1 MVTSRQSG
9 IWRTTSILGLKSFSF
24 KANWNAI
31 WYRIITAS
39 IICMSIQKKENLQ
52 NSNLLIPNTKIL
64 VFKIYTFSKRPSEVP
79 SNPLAIE
86 VVFLPMAKQTQISKV
101 LLMLKTKIPRGLRN
115 FELDTHSLLFFKAW
129 DIHQKNT
136 RLSYSRSFLMS
147 LVHLLKGTSESQ
159 TALKATIGR

>member
-1 MVTSRQSG
+1 
-9 IWRTTSILGLKSFSF
+9 
-24 KANWNAI
+24 
-31 WYRIITAS
+31 
-39 IICMSIQKKENLQ
+39 MSIQKKKNLK

-101 LLMLKTKIPRGLRN
+101 LLMLKTKTPRGLRN
-115 FELDTHSLLFFKAW
+115 FELDTHILLFFKAW
-129 DIHQKNT
+129 GIHKKNT
-136 RLSYSRSFLMS
+136 RLSYSSSFQMS

>member
-1 MVTSRQSG
+1 
-9 IWRTTSILGLKSFSF
+9 
-24 KANWNAI
+24 
-31 WYRIITAS
+31 
-39 IICMSIQKKENLQ
+39 MSIQKKKNLQ

-115 FELDTHSLLFFKAW
+115 FELDTHILLFFKAW
-129 DIHQKNT
+129 GIHKKNT
-136 RLSYSRSFLMS
+136 RLSYSSSFQMS